1 MYTLQGGGSGSCHNN
16 SNEIN
21 DSLGHLE
28 NEIQKS
34 LTTEITNTRKVFT
47 VAVFLARGY
56 YSTEHTRTFVFSLN
70 GSIIHGFVRK
80 SSLISTFY
88 IPDDLLY
95 CSGN

>member
-56 YSTEHTRTFVFSLN
+56 YSTEHTRTFVSL
-70 GSIIHGFVRK
+70 
-80 SSLISTFY
+80 
-88 IPDDLLY
+88 
-95 CSGN
+95 